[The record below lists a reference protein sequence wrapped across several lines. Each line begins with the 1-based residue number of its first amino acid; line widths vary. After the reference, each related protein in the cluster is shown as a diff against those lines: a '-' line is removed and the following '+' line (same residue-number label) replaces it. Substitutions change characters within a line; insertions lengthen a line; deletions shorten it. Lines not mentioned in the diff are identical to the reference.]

1 MGACVVDAMSLRGDV
16 RAGSPHLSGAFA
28 ACLPRLPGRARTPRG
43 RAARDPAAA
52 DGRTGRGPHWSEGG
66 GILAPNRAGRRRGPR
81 HGRAAAAPDLLPP
94 ITAPIRRARC
104 FFWRALPALRA
115 PGAGA
120 APPRRRGPA
129 TAGHPR
135 PALRG
140 GGRGRGPKPSEQG
153 RCRPCEHHRP
163 ARASSPSQREHLR
176 PTTGH
181 PAKTT
186 AQHAGRAAREQP
198 HRKGGTTPRPR
209 GDHQPRSAKA
219 PKGVGGRRSRG
230 AGPAMA
236 GPLRPLPLARPPDGL
251 AASTVFSLPP
261 QSHLVFRE
269 APRNASLH
277 PSSPA
282 RTPSLPP
289 FRTFGHIG
297 SSMLWFPRASGASA
311 AL

>member
-1 MGACVVDAMSLRGDV
+1 MCV
-16 RAGSPHLSGAFA
+16 RASPSLWCLFA
-28 ACLPRLPGRARTPRG
+28 RLPRLPGRARTPRG

-52 DGRTGRGPHWSEGG
+52 GPPDGAGHTGPSWRGPAPAGG
-66 GILAPNRAGRRRGPR
+66 P
-81 HGRAAAAPDLLPP
+81 AAPDLPR
-94 ITAPIRRARC
+94 TTTSPIRRARC
-104 FFWRALPALRA
+104 FFRRALPALRA

-186 AQHAGRAAREQP
+186 AQHAGRAAAGATAPQRRHDAQP
-198 HRKGGTTPRPR
+198 
-209 GDHQPRSAKA
+209 
-219 PKGVGGRRSRG
+219 
-230 AGPAMA
+230 
-236 GPLRPLPLARPPDGL
+236 
-251 AASTVFSLPP
+251 
-261 QSHLVFRE
+261 
-269 APRNASLH
+269 
-277 PSSPA
+277 
-282 RTPSLPP
+282 
-289 FRTFGHIG
+289 
-297 SSMLWFPRASGASA
+297 
-311 AL
+311 